1 MNRTTPFHTF
11 LTAIAAEDDERA
23 ERCALEL
30 TPVDEPALVELL
42 SSPNDNE
49 RWWAIRALAACG
61 SANAATSIAR
71 QLDDP
76 VPAVRAAAALALA
89 HLHQRHPTDIAP
101 LLDRVAAHLTDEE
114 GLVRQIAADALAMCG
129 DDAVPSLARVL
140 FEQPH
145 EGARTRAAAALRKMA
160 TRKAAGLL
168 YALLNDPNPLVR
180 TYAYEG
186 LEEMGLLETVLVTL
200 K

>member
-1 MNRTTPFHTF
+1 MNLTTQFYTF
-11 LTAIAAEDDERA
+11 LAAIAADDDERT
-23 ERCALEL
+23 ERCALAL
-30 TPVDEPALVELL
+30 TPADESPLVDLL
-42 SSPNDNE
+42 SSPNDEE

-61 SANAATSIAR
+61 SANVAIPVA
-71 QLDDP
+71 QCLDDP

-89 HLHQRHPTDIAP
+89 HLHRRHPTDVAS
-101 LLDRVAAHLTDEE
+101 LLDRVAARLSDEE
-114 GLVRQIAADALAMCG
+114 GLVRQVAADALAMCG

-140 FEQPH
+140 FEQAH
-145 EGARTRAAAALRKMA
+145 ESARTRAAAALRKMA
-160 TRKAAGLL
+160 TPKAAGVL

-186 LEEMGLLETVLVTL
+186 LEEMGLLETILVKL

>member
-1 MNRTTPFHTF
+1 MNLTTQFHAF
-11 LTAIAAEDDERA
+11 LAAIAADDDERT

-30 TPVDEPALVELL
+30 TPADEPALIEFL

-61 SANAATSIAR
+61 SASVAAPVAKC
-71 QLDDP
+71 LDDP

-89 HLHQRHPTDIAP
+89 HLHRRHPTDVAS
-101 LLDRVAAHLTDEE
+101 LLDRVAARLSDEE
-114 GLVRQIAADALAMCG
+114 GLVRQVAADALAMCG
-129 DDAVPSLARVL
+129 DDAVPSLARIL
-140 FEQPH
+140 FEQTH

-160 TRKAAGLL
+160 TRKAAGVL

-180 TYAYEG
+180 IYAYEG
-186 LEEMGLLETVLVTL
+186 LEEMGLLETILVTL

>member
-1 MNRTTPFHTF
+1 MNSTTQFRTF
-11 LTAIAAEDDERA
+11 LAAIAADDDERT

-30 TPVDEPALVELL
+30 TPADEPALVELL

-61 SANAATSIAR
+61 SASAAVPVAKC
-71 QLDDP
+71 LDDP

-89 HLHQRHPTDIAP
+89 HLHRRHPTDVAS
-101 LLDRVAAHLTDEE
+101 LLDRLAARLSDEE
-114 GLVRQIAADALAMCG
+114 GLVRQVAADALAMCG
-129 DDAVPSLARVL
+129 DDAVPSLARIL
-140 FEQPH
+140 FEQTH

-160 TRKAAGLL
+160 TRKAGGVL

-180 TYAYEG
+180 IYAYEG
-186 LEEMGLLETVLVTL
+186 LEEMGLLETILVTL